1 MLLLRDVKKSFG
13 AVVIADGITLDVPE
27 GQALGILGPNGAGKT
42 SLFNLIVGSIPVDGG
57 NIALNGEDITQM
69 PAADRCHLGIARSY
83 QVPHPFVGMTVY
95 ENCLT
100 AACFGGGLNEKDA
113 AAHCLGVLELC
124 GLAPKGDIL
133 AGDLTLLERKRLELA
148 RALSSRP
155 KLLLLDEIAGGLTE
169 PECDALVQTI
179 RTVRST
185 GVTIVWIE
193 HVLHALTE
201 VADRAIL
208 LSGGHI
214 LADETPAEIMDDPM
228 VREIY
233 MGAPADAA

>member
-1 MLLLRDVKKSFG
+1 MLSLRGLKKAYG
-13 AVVIADGITLDVPE
+13 AVVIADGITLDVPQ

-42 SLFNLIVGSIPVDGG
+42 SLFNLIVGSTPVDAGQ
-57 NIALNGEDITQM
+57 ISLEDQDITAM
-69 PAADRCHLGIARSY
+69 PASDRSHLGIARSY

-100 AACFGGGLNEKDA
+100 AAVFGGGQGERDA
-113 AAHCLGVLELC
+113 AKYCVEVLELC
-124 GLAPKGDIL
+124 GLAPKGDML
-133 AGDLTLLERKRLELA
+133 AGGLTLLERKRLELA

-179 RTVRST
+179 RTVRQT

-214 LADETPAEIMDDPM
+214 LADAVPDVIMDDPV